1 VPAENQNGLLIVIH
15 KKWIHISL
23 NRKTEDDSNNDR
35 PIGNIFQRGS
45 FQGSRF
51 VACWFY
57 LLGLGVKLLGGGVL
71 TMGTGGGFF
80 LINNFSFFFNGEFLP
95 VV

>member
-1 VPAENQNGLLIVIH
+1 VPAENQNGLFILTH

-23 NRKTEDDSNNDR
+23 NRKTEDDLNNDR

-57 LLGLGVKLLGGGVL
+57 LLGLGVKLGGGVGGCGGWVL
-71 TMGTGGGFF
+71 TEGAGGVF
-80 LINNFSFFFNGEFLP
+80 LF
-95 VV
+95 